1 LRHADTYML
10 PLLSAGIACNA
21 VQEGFVGS
29 WDTKRLLNKTDY
41 KNLEKNKEKESDS
54 IEGEKIRQ
62 ETDYVEE
69 QTRQYLQ
76 SMIAYIDTTEVGIR
90 GNWQAAVPLT

>member
-21 VQEGFVGS
+21 VLVVFDGS
-29 WDTKRLLNKTDY
+29 GEPKWCCKKTY
-41 KNLEKNKEKESDS
+41 NNNLEKNKEKESDS